1 MIFHDLSGSLKK
13 MMRAFKLLTVF
24 LFLLVPSMSNAFC
37 FAEAGNAY
45 GINSELL
52 KGIAK
57 IESGLNPNAINI
69 NSNGSKDLGLMQI
82 NSSWIANMG
91 LDYGRLMSDPCY
103 NVMTG
108 ARILKTCVD
117 KHGYEWKAVG
127 CYNAVSRN
135 KRVDYSWKVFN
146 MMKKAQGRKDSNELR
161 VTSKKQ
167 NSELRTELVTRH
179 SSLSFSVRDTAA
191 VE

>member
-1 MIFHDLSGSLKK
+1 
-13 MMRAFKLLTVF
+13 
-24 LFLLVPSMSNAFC
+24 MSNAFC
-37 FAEAGNAY
+37 FDEAGNAY
-45 GINSELL
+45 GINSGLL

-57 IESGLNPNAINI
+57 VESGMNPNSVNI

-82 NSSWIANMG
+82 NSSWISGMR

-108 ARILKTCVD
+108 ARILKICID

-127 CYNAVSRN
+127 CYNAVSSN

-146 MMKKAQGRKDSNELR
+146 MMKKAQGRKDSNEKGSEKLI
-161 VTSKKQ
+161 VTSDKSKDKVKD
-167 NSELRTELVTRH
+167 SLLVTSN
-179 SSLSFSVRDTAA
+179 SSLSFSVRDSAA